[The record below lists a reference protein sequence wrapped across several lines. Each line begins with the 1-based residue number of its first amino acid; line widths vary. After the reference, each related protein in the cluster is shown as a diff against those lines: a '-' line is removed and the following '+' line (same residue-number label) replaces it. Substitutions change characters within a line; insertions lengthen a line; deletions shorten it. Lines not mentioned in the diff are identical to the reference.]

1 MSSKVLHHHRGTAS
15 GATKESSNK
24 EEETNSPTT
33 RGDKPSGGGGVS
45 PFASHALINSR
56 VEQLQTRLDATPSLL
71 QPTLCK
77 YQSVEETKVGGGGD
91 LTVSQVGSELG
102 KWVTASLK
110 PEEDPQFAF
119 DDFSEQLL
127 KKIGKQQNEESDSV
141 ATSSLVSR
149 QSSYNE

>member
-1 MSSKVLHHHRGTAS
+1 MSSKVLHHHRGTSS
-15 GATKESSNK
+15 GATKETSNK
-24 EEETNSPTT
+24 DEETNSPMS
-33 RGDKPSGGGGVS
+33 RGDKPSNGGVS
-45 PFASHALINSR
+45 PFASHAHINSR
-56 VEQLQTRLDATPSLL
+56 VEQLHTRLDATPSLL

-127 KKIGKQQNEESDSV
+127 KKIGKQQNEESDSI